1 MVGKLFPPIDASPLM
16 AHEFLTLDSKCL
28 TALHTQQMQE
38 LGNRDIKG
46 RLHWRWL
53 GYPFGFGWKWQVCT
67 QILRTYPPVNDWS
80 GSFSCRW
87 KEKTIALRAVI
98 VVAGHLEQQEER
110 MLVRGKIPKQFL
122 LFSFFTRITSWR
134 SAKIFFPL
142 VHCYISSTWHSEGT
156 AECRVK
162 KMKTFIWRPLPSL
175 CLAPGRPENAAPV
188 SPAFASVIKRKKKNS
203 D

>member
-1 MVGKLFPPIDASPLM
+1 
-16 AHEFLTLDSKCL
+16 
-28 TALHTQQMQE
+28 MQE

-67 QILRTYPPVNDWS
+67 QILKTYPSVNDWS
-80 GSFSCRW
+80 SSFSCRW

-98 VVAGHLEQQEER
+98 VVVGHLEQQEER
-110 MLVRGKIPKQFL
+110 MLVQGKIPKQFL
-122 LFSFFTRITSWR
+122 LFFFFTRITSWC

-142 VHCYISSTWHSEGT
+142 VHCCISNTWHSEGT
-156 AECRVK
+156 AECRVN
-162 KMKTFIWRPLPSL
+162 KMKTSVWSPSPSL
-175 CLAPGRPENAAPV
+175 CLAPGRPENAAPA